1 MIYELIDEL
10 IAIYPEQEDLLEE
23 MYADVELLDLE
34 VTKKRNVVL
43 GIWCV
48 DDILN
53 LLWDRVDNENLN
65 NRDLTDKEF
74 AIIIT
79 DIKDKV
85 AKLESIIADYRAEL
99 IDKFNLK
106 I

>member
-1 MIYELIDEL
+1 MLYELIDEL

-23 MYADVELLDLE
+23 MYADVEVLDLE
-34 VTKKRNVVL
+34 VAKKRNVAL

-53 LLWDRVDNENLN
+53 LLWDRVDNENLDDRN
-65 NRDLTDKEF
+65 LTDKEF
-74 AIIIT
+74 AIVIT

-85 AKLESIIADYRAEL
+85 ANLESVIADYRAEL
-99 IDKFNLK
+99 IAKFNLP